1 VPGPGL
7 VHGDGDGG
15 IEQAIVL
22 LVSAEQ
28 HFDAPAQV
36 RIAATGFIKI
46 GRPMIGRVIL
56 NRRQEN
62 SPDLLG
68 IDVHSHGP
76 LSSSARNGLNQSH
89 GKTNHEKHEKHERK
103 IQQQLKYLL
112 INRLD

>member
-1 VPGPGL
+1 MPGPGL

-68 IDVHSHGP
+68 IDVHDSGP
-76 LSSSARNGLNQSH
+76 LLNSARKSRRESQPIFIFSFSNPV
-89 GKTNHEKHEKHERK
+89 
-103 IQQQLKYLL
+103 YV
-112 INRLD
+112 